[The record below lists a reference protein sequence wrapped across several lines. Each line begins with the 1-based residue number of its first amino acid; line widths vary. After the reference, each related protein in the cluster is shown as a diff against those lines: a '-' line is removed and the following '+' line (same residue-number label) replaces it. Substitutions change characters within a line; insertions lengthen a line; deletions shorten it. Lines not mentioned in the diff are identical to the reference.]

1 MKGFAACLGR
11 LQITSGDVS
20 CIIKMDHRYKKKW
33 SDSDTINNSISL
45 KLMFEKYGFDPYP
58 WTKETISRARSKTL
72 SKNYITYPYFEKD
85 IENLAEK
92 NYLI

>member
-1 MKGFAACLGR
+1 
-11 LQITSGDVS
+11 
-20 CIIKMDHRYKKKW
+20 
-33 SDSDTINNSISL
+33 
-45 KLMFEKYGFDPYP
+45 MFEKYGFDPYP